1 MTSTATRPAP
11 ATAAEGHTSRRS
23 FMTLVRVETR
33 KLFDTRSSKIL
44 TAILVTLGLGSVAA
58 RGLVAGPH
66 FFTLA
71 GTSAIAFGTLLP
83 VLAIL
88 TMTGEWSHRT
98 ALTTF
103 ALEPRRGRVLAA
115 KCLPPLV
122 AAVLAGLLG
131 LLAAVPV
138 TAAVAAAQG
147 VPADWQ
153 VAPYTVLGWIAAMV
167 ILTAEGLA
175 MGVLLLNAP
184 AAIVIYFSTP
194 ILWSAV
200 GRLGHVGE
208 VLAGWLDL
216 NSTTN
221 PLMNGG
227 MTGGELARL
236 ATSALVWIAIPM
248 AVGVLRVSRKDIG

>member
-1 MTSTATRPAP
+1 MSD
-11 ATAAEGHTSRRS
+11 TAAAAGLDTVRAAGGRSS

-33 KLFDTRSSKIL
+33 KLVDTRTSKIL

-122 AAVLAGLLG
+122 AAVAVCVLALLV
-131 LLAAVPV
+131 AAPV
-138 TAAVAAAQG
+138 TAAVSAAQG
-147 VPADWQ
+147 VPATWQ
-153 VAPYTVLGWIAAMV
+153 VAPQTVLGWIATMV

-175 MGVLLLNAP
+175 MGALLLNAP
-184 AAIVIYFSTP
+184 AAIVIYFATP
-194 ILWSAV
+194 ILWSAI
-200 GRLGHVGE
+200 GRLGHAGE

-221 PLMNGG
+221 PLTSGDMSGG
-227 MTGGELARL
+227 DLARL
-236 ATSALVWIAIPM
+236 AVSVAVWIAIPM
-248 AVGVLRVSRKDIG
+248 AAGILRVSRKDIN

>member
-1 MTSTATRPAP
+1 MTDTATRPDP

-122 AAVLAGLLG
+122 AAVLACLLG
-131 LLAAVPV
+131 LLVAVPV

-153 VAPYTVLGWIAAMV
+153 VAPHTVLGWIAAMV

-184 AAIVIYFSTP
+184 AAIVIYFSAP

>member
-1 MTSTATRPAP
+1 MTD
-11 ATAAEGHTSRRS
+11 TAARAANVRAASESVRRRS

-44 TAILVTLGLGSVAA
+44 TAILVTVGVGSVVA
-58 RGLVAGPH
+58 RGLVSGPH

-71 GTSAIAFGTLLP
+71 GTAGIGFGTLLP

-103 ALEPRRGRVLAA
+103 TLEPRRGRVLAA
-115 KCLPPLV
+115 KCVPPLAAAVAACLLAMLV
-122 AAVLAGLLG
+122 AA
-131 LLAAVPV
+131 PV

-147 VPADWQ
+147 VPATWQ
-153 VAPYTVLGWIAAMV
+153 VAPHTVLGWVAAMV

-175 MGVLLLNAP
+175 MGLLLLNAP
-184 AAIVIYFSTP
+184 AAIVIYLSTP
-194 ILWSAV
+194 ILWSAI
-200 GRLGHVGE
+200 GRLGRAGE

-221 PLMNGG
+221 PLTNGDFS
-227 MTGGELARL
+227 GGDLARL
-236 ATSALVWIAIPM
+236 ATSALAWIGIPM
-248 AVGVLRVSRKDIG
+248 AVGVLRVSRKDID

>member
-1 MTSTATRPAP
+1 MTD
-11 ATAAEGHTSRRS
+11 TAADVTAGFGPAGAAGGRRS

-33 KLFDTRSSKIL
+33 KLFDTRTSKIL
-44 TAILVTLGLGSVAA
+44 TAVLVALGLGSVAA

-122 AAVLAGLLG
+122 AAVAACLLA
-131 LLAAVPV
+131 LLAAAPV
-138 TAAVAAAQG
+138 TAAVSAAQG
-147 VPADWQ
+147 VPAVWQ
-153 VAPYTVLGWIAAMV
+153 VAPHTVLGWIATMV

-175 MGVLLLNAP
+175 MGALLLNAP
-184 AAIVIYFSTP
+184 AAIVIYFVMP
-194 ILWSAV
+194 MLWSAV
-200 GRLGHVGE
+200 GQLGHVGAA
-208 VLAGWLDL
+208 LAGWLDL
-216 NSTTN
+216 NSTTSA
-221 PLMNGG
+221 LTSGEVSGG
-227 MTGGELARL
+227 DLARL
-236 ATSALVWIAIPM
+236 AVSALVWIAIPM
-248 AVGVLRVSRKDIG
+248 AAGVLRVSRKDI